1 MCRRCTLGVN
11 VKSFSL
17 LTLPVCLNIRS
28 DPIMMWHSWPLW
40 AIKVEMQS
48 PLSHKH
54 GLYNQTCCCCTFHI
68 MVSVHPCTPTWLWKY
83 KAGDCIWWDT
93 NDPRTLVVILYPALI
108 WQTSD
113 FSLGGHDPERPD
125 TLASKACINIKLKLD
140 LKLTTIL
147 KLIQRFPACMLLL
160 FNDR

>member
-1 MCRRCTLGVN
+1 MVLWNISRCFTFKVISRVPN
-11 VKSFSL
+11 
-17 LTLPVCLNIRS
+17 NIRS
-28 DPIMMWHSWPLW
+28 DAIMMWHSWPLW

-48 PLSHKH
+48 PSSHKH
-54 GLYNQTCCCCTFHI
+54 GLPVQSNMLLYISYHGLSAP
-68 MVSVHPCTPTWLWKY
+68 MCTPTWLWKY

-125 TLASKACINIKLKLD
+125 TLTPMACINIKLKLY
-140 LKLTTIL
+140 LKPSPIL
-147 KLIQRFPACMLLL
+147 KCIQTFPACILLL